1 MKKTLRP
8 AAFLD
13 RDGTINVDKGYLH
26 RIEDFDYL
34 DGAAEGMR
42 KLQDL
47 GYALVV
53 ITNQSGIARGYYTE
67 DDYRRLTA
75 WMLADLSEKGIHI
88 EGVYHCPHH
97 PEGKVGQYARGCN
110 CRKPKTGLF
119 YQAADELGIDLG
131 KSIAV
136 GDKMRD
142 LEICRE
148 TGAKGILL
156 SGNGK
161 AAAGAVPCRN
171 WVEVAR
177 SAEKM
182 RKKYPGGCGLWQS

>member
-1 MKKTLRP
+1 MKGLRP
-8 AAFLD
+8 AVFLD
-13 RDGTINVDKGYLH
+13 RDGTINVDKEYLY

-47 GYALVV
+47 GYVLVI

-75 WMLADLSEKGIHI
+75 WMLADLLEKGIHI
-88 EGVYHCPHH
+88 AGVYHCPHH
-97 PEGKVGQYARGCN
+97 PEGKVEQYVRNCN
-110 CRKPKTGLF
+110 CRKPNTGLF
-119 YQAADELGIDLG
+119 YQAAVELGIDLG
-131 KSIAV
+131 QSIAI

-156 SGNGK
+156 SGNSK
-161 AAAGAVPCRN
+161 EVTGAVLCRN
-171 WVEVAR
+171 WEEIVFSVG
-177 SAEKM
+177 KM
-182 RKKYPGGCGLWQS
+182 RKSI